1 MFGKKD
7 ENAPENTN
15 IYPPVEGEKSFQ
27 FQKNVIRVDDHFVRI
42 TRGGTLSNLILQGL
56 DGEKSIRL
64 STLTGFQ
71 IKEPGVTVGYFQFV
85 YPGSTDT
92 KAGVFDAVKD
102 ENTVTF
108 LKKEKPQVLELR
120 KIIEQAIIDE
130 DRRN

>member
-7 ENAPENTN
+7 ETAPENVN
-15 IYPPVEGEKSFQ
+15 IYPPVEGETVFQ
-27 FQKNVIRVDDHFVRI
+27 FKKNIVRVDKHFVRI

-64 STLTGFQ
+64 STITGLQ
-71 IKEPGVTVGYFQFV
+71 IKEPGLTVGYIQFV
-85 YPGSTDT
+85 YPGSTDI
-92 KAGVFDAVKD
+92 KGGVTQAVSD

-108 LKKEKPQVLELR
+108 DKKEKPQVLELR
-120 KIIEQAIIDE
+120 ELVEKAIIDE